1 MQLSV
6 CLLGIVSQTLLPL
19 KGRPGRIPAFEI
31 MRCTPAI
38 RAVIREG
45 KTHMIYNMIVAGRD
59 EGMIVLDQYLAEL
72 VERGLVEYEQA
83 LAKSSYPKEFA
94 RRCGRAESAAD

>member
-1 MQLSV
+1 M
-6 CLLGIVSQTLLPL
+6 ISQALLPT

-45 KTHMIYNMIVAGRD
+45 KTHMIYNLIQGGRED
-59 EGMIVLDQYLAEL
+59 GMIVLDQYLTGL
-72 VERGLVEYEQA
+72 VQQDLVEYEQA
-83 LAKSSYPKEFA
+83 LARSSYPKELA
-94 RRCGRAESAAD
+94 RRCGRADSAAD